1 MMVDDDILR
10 WIDKP
15 VVITSPKEGLE
26 TEKDSVTVTGNA
38 IKEGVLTINGEVV
51 PVAEDMSF
59 THQVQLKMGENKINI
74 HIEPSEENK
83 TDIFKS
89 DGGAIGKN
97 TKDYVLTVMKVDKTA
112 PAKDITLKQP
122 AQEDGKVSLEWGFT
136 ELNKADAYNLSILRN
151 GESYQSLEQLDATSF
166 VDTKVENGKVYTYQ
180 ITLKD
185 KAGNEVKSNM
195 VSVSPKS
202 AVTAAV
208 EGFLGDDLTVEEA
221 SQQLVNLVLD
231 ESYTPEEVKDLLVAS
246 ALESNETSL
255 LQEDKKMTANEKQIV
270 EFADGI
276 QRDLEKLQKELAKKN
291 VKKDKEIE
299 KAEKKVAHNL
309 EKIKKVVRK

>member
-1 MMVDDDILR
+1 M
-10 WIDKP
+10 
-15 VVITSPKEGLE
+15 
-26 TEKDSVTVTGNA
+26 SV
-38 IKEGVLTINGEVV
+38 
-51 PVAEDMSF
+51 
-59 THQVQLKMGENKINI
+59 
-74 HIEPSEENK
+74 
-83 TDIFKS
+83 
-89 DGGAIGKN
+89 
-97 TKDYVLTVMKVDKTA
+97 
-112 PAKDITLKQP
+112 
-122 AQEDGKVSLEWGFT
+122 
-136 ELNKADAYNLSILRN
+136 LRN

-208 EGFLGDDLTVEEA
+208 EGFLGDDLTVDEA
-221 SQQLVNLVLD
+221 SQQLVNLVL
-231 ESYTPEEVKDLLVAS
+231 EIPIAPEEVKDLLVAS
-246 ALESNETSL
+246 ALATNDTTL
-255 LQEDKKMTANEKQIV
+255 LQEDKKMAANEKQIV

-291 VKKDKEIE
+291 VKKDKEIK

-309 EKIKKVVRK
+309 EKIKKVVQK